1 MNKVKKIIST
11 AIAVS
16 VLLSCISVGTATANS
31 LTDINKDGTFDVKD
45 VTYMQQC
52 LAGGVVDENVADT
65 NSDGLI
71 DVKDV
76 TYLQIEL
83 TKSEV
88 VEMSIDNTNLS
99 LGVGDTYTLKINTNS
114 TYKTEWKSSDN
125 DVVKIISSDTDG
137 AELRATKVGTATVTV
152 KQKDK
157 TATCKINVS
166 RSKCIDVSVWQ
177 GDIDF
182 NKVKA
187 SGIDYVIIRAGYGR
201 ELDQKDEMFE
211 ENYRK
216 AKAAGMK
223 IGVYWYSYATDE
235 DGARKE
241 AQTCL
246 TCIGDKELDLPVF
259 LDCEEYR
266 QAVLTETLTDIVN
279 TFCQNIENNSD
290 YKAGVYGAYSML
302 TYSMDIE
309 KLDGKYCI
317 WLGDLDK
324 DEKNLEAWADV
335 HQYSWTGKIDGI
347 SGNVDLDYIYDLS
360 Q

>member
-1 MNKVKKIIST
+1 MNKCKKIIST

-31 LTDINKDGTFDVKD
+31 LTDVNKDGISDVKD

-52 LAGGVVDENVADT
+52 LAGSVVDENVIDT

-76 TYLQIEL
+76 TFLQIQLVKTE
-83 TKSEV
+83 T
-88 VEMSIDNTNLS
+88 VEMTIDKTSLS

-114 TYKTEWKSSDN
+114 SYKTEWTTSDS
-125 DVVKIISSDTDG
+125 DVVKIISSDTNG

-166 RSKCIDVSVWQ
+166 RSKCIDVSLWQ

-182 NKVKA
+182 EKVKA

-201 ELDQKDEMFE
+201 ELDQKDEKFE
-211 ENYRK
+211 ENYRN

-223 IGVYWYSYATDE
+223 IGVYWYSYAVDE
-235 DGARKE
+235 YGAKKE
-241 AQTCL
+241 AETCL
-246 TCIGDKELDLPVF
+246 ACIGDKELDLPVF

-266 QAVLTETLTDIVN
+266 QAVLTETLTDIVD

-302 TYSMDIE
+302 TYSMDID
-309 KLDGKYCI
+309 KLKDKYCI

-324 DEKNLEAWADV
+324 ENLEDWVDV
-335 HQYSWTGKIDGI
+335 HQYSWTGKINGI